1 MMLYWELFTVFFKIG
16 LFSFGG
22 GLAMISIIQQEVV
35 GRGWIPAAEYAR
47 IITISQITPGP
58 IAVNTATYV
67 GARVCGPEFW
77 HALLGSFVATFSV
90 SLPSFILVAIVA
102 RSLQKFNSSLAVQGI
117 LNGLRPSVI
126 ALMLTAVFFFM
137 RITFFPAAGTAAM
150 ENLLTYFKFWP
161 TLLTALLFYLHYYR
175 NLSAIPLMLLAGC
188 AGLFDVGKTQN
199 NLHIAGYFISSLI
212 FAAQRNGF
220 GRAGL
225 PAFTAGNTFPVAY
238 PFTIHQ
244 AAAYAALAGGTF
256 TRIYLHPKNG
266 DPVKQAVKSS
276 QGTEKTAKRP
286 IDKQRCCSQKTNDPT
301 PVQTIQIKEI
311 QITGKQQQN
320 HIFKIT

>member
-1 MMLYWELFTVFFKIG
+1 MIQNDALLGIIHCLFQNRAFFFRRRSGNDKYHSAG
-16 LFSFGG
+16 SRRTRLD
-22 GLAMISIIQQEVV
+22 
-35 GRGWIPAAEYAR
+35 PR

-126 ALMLTAVFFFM
+126 ALMLTAVFFFI

-188 AGLFDVGKTQN
+188 AGL
-199 NLHIAGYFISSLI
+199 LM
-212 FAAQRNGF
+212 
-220 GRAGL
+220 
-225 PAFTAGNTFPVAY
+225 
-238 PFTIHQ
+238 
-244 AAAYAALAGGTF
+244 
-256 TRIYLHPKNG
+256 
-266 DPVKQAVKSS
+266 
-276 QGTEKTAKRP
+276 
-286 IDKQRCCSQKTNDPT
+286 
-301 PVQTIQIKEI
+301 
-311 QITGKQQQN
+311 
-320 HIFKIT
+320 

>member
-102 RSLQKFNSSLAVQGI
+102 RSLQKFNSSLAVQWIAAFGYRLDADRSFLFYADNIFPRSRNRRDGKSADLFQI
-117 LNGLRPSVI
+117 LADI
-126 ALMLTAVFFFM
+126 ADGFAFLS
-137 RITFFPAAGTAAM
+137 
-150 ENLLTYFKFWP
+150 
-161 TLLTALLFYLHYYR
+161 ALL
-175 NLSAIPLMLLAGC
+175 P
-188 AGLFDVGKTQN
+188 
-199 NLHIAGYFISSLI
+199 
-212 FAAQRNGF
+212 
-220 GRAGL
+220 
-225 PAFTAGNTFPVAY
+225 
-238 PFTIHQ
+238 
-244 AAAYAALAGGTF
+244 
-256 TRIYLHPKNG
+256 
-266 DPVKQAVKSS
+266 
-276 QGTEKTAKRP
+276 
-286 IDKQRCCSQKTNDPT
+286 
-301 PVQTIQIKEI
+301 
-311 QITGKQQQN
+311 
-320 HIFKIT
+320 

>member
-117 LNGLRPSVI
+117 LNGLRPFGYRLDANRSFLFLCGYI
-126 ALMLTAVFFFM
+126 
-137 RITFFPAAGTAAM
+137 FPAA
-150 ENLLTYFKFWP
+150 
-161 TLLTALLFYLHYYR
+161 
-175 NLSAIPLMLLAGC
+175 
-188 AGLFDVGKTQN
+188 
-199 NLHIAGYFISSLI
+199 
-212 FAAQRNGF
+212 
-220 GRAGL
+220 
-225 PAFTAGNTFPVAY
+225 
-238 PFTIHQ
+238 
-244 AAAYAALAGGTF
+244 
-256 TRIYLHPKNG
+256 
-266 DPVKQAVKSS
+266 
-276 QGTEKTAKRP
+276 
-286 IDKQRCCSQKTNDPT
+286 T
-301 PVQTIQIKEI
+301 PQW
-311 QITGKQQQN
+311 
-320 HIFKIT
+320 KIC